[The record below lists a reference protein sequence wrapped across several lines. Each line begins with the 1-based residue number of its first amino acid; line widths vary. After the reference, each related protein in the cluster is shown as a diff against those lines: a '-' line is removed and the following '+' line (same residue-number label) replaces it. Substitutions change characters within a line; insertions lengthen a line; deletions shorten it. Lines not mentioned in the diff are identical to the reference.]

1 MERLPNP
8 TATTNERTF
17 DQLASKGTEGLR
29 LISHPDG
36 AAFLEAA
43 GDFLL
48 RNEAA
53 HNLVLGLAAEHRSA
67 AGSGQPDWWVT
78 VQQAGSTVGYAF
90 RTPPHKLSL
99 SQLPDGVVELLVE
112 AAAEKWRTLPA
123 VLGPEPAAG
132 RFAASW
138 SALRGVACRRG
149 ARQRI
154 YQLERVTDPRPASGK
169 ARMASLEDAELLAG
183 WMEDFQDSVAASLA
197 EDPAELV
204 DRLLKAGS
212 MWLWCDGEPVSMA
225 ARAADTPNGSRV
237 GFVYTPPTM
246 RKRGYAASLTAALS
260 RSILDEGRKFC
271 FLYTDLDNPTS
282 NSIYQAI
289 GYRPVCDVGDWL
301 FD

>member
-1 MERLPNP
+1 
-8 TATTNERTF
+8 
-17 DQLASKGTEGLR
+17 LASNGTDGLR
-29 LISHPDG
+29 LVIHPDG

-43 GDFLL
+43 RDFLL
-48 RNEAA
+48 RDEAA

-67 AGSGQPDWWVT
+67 AGAGQPDWWVT
-78 VQQAGSTVGYAF
+78 VEQADRNVVGYAF
-90 RTPPHKLSL
+90 RTPPHKFAL
-99 SQLPDGVVELLVE
+99 SQLPAEVVERLVQD
-112 AAAEKWRTLPA
+112 AAERWLTLPA

-132 RFAASW
+132 RFAAGW
-138 SALRGVACRRG
+138 SAARGVACRRG

-154 YQLERVTDPRPASGK
+154 YQLERVTDPRPASGS
-169 ARMASLEDAELLAG
+169 ARMASIADAELLAG
-183 WMEDFQDSVAASLA
+183 WMEDFQGSVAASLA
-197 EDPAELV
+197 EDPAEVV
-204 DRLLKAGS
+204 DRLLRAGS
-212 MWLWCDGEPVSMA
+212 IWLWCDGDPVSMA

-237 GFVYTPPTM
+237 GFVYTPPEL

-260 RSILDEGRKFC
+260 KSILDEGRRLC